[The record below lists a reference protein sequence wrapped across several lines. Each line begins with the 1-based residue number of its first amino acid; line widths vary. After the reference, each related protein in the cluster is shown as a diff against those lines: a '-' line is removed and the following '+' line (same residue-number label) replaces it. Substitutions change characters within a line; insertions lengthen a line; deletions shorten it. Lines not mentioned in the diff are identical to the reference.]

1 MNNLYGIYCILSI
14 DHNKKENLIISTNDD
29 TIAFPIFKIEH
40 PRLLYNELRYN
51 LQNILLK
58 QAYNAEAIRKIS
70 FCHIELQ
77 NEIVLKYIESN
88 YSEKYDLD
96 KDMFVLCAT
105 IIEEPYNLN
114 LFQWKKFKFAKSL
127 LDMDLVT
134 SIIDFT
140 IEKSIL

>member
-1 MNNLYGIYCILSI
+1 MNNIYGIYCILSI
-14 DHNKKENLIISTNDD
+14 DHNKKENLIVSTNEN
-29 TIAFPIFKIEH
+29 TIEFPIFRIEH

-58 QAYNAEAIRKIS
+58 QAYDAEAIKKIH

-77 NEIVLKYIESN
+77 NEIVLKYIEDN
-88 YSEKYDLD
+88 YSEKYDLNN
-96 KDMFVLCAT
+96 DMFVLCAA

-114 LFQWKKFKFAKSL
+114 LFQWKKFQFAKSL
-127 LDMDLVT
+127 LDMDLIT